1 MQLIR
6 KLIIL
11 KPVGGPGRGSLKL
24 EALGDSVKGIISVYD
39 MKDTALVAGIRV
51 GYGRLYEYPLT
62 GISTEIVLDTNAD
75 ITERVECLVV
85 EAKTLKPILEGSS
98 DGKALNYE
106 RLTAL
111 FTRTENEE
119 EITAEPII
127 ELTETAPIKKVD
139 IKEVPIEKEKEKI
152 KRDFFESVR
161 PQLDELFKC
170 YPADKELMRSV
181 PDSKW
186 VRVNYDTDGF
196 YVVGILYNGKRATH
210 ICYGVPGTYNLRPKQ
225 KSEWLPLDYADPE
238 GRGYW
243 VIFQDAE
250 TGETLF

>member
-11 KPVGGPGRGSLKL
+11 KPAAVLGRGSLKL
-24 EALGDSVKGIISVYD
+24 EALGESVKGIISVYD
-39 MKDTALVAGIRV
+39 IKDTPLVAGIRA
-51 GYGRLYEYPLT
+51 GYGRLYEYPLNGT
-62 GISTEIVLDTNAD
+62 NTEIVLDKDAN

-85 EAKTLKPILEGSS
+85 EAKPMKPILEGSS
-98 DGKALNYE
+98 DGKGVNYE
-106 RLTAL
+106 RLTSL
-111 FTRTENEE
+111 FT
-119 EITAEPII
+119 
-127 ELTETAPIKKVD
+127 KSD
-139 IKEVPIEKEKEKI
+139 IKEEDGSEPLIEVVETVPLEKVTPINRPQEKQREDNKP
-152 KRDFFESVR
+152 DFFETVK

-186 VRVNYDTDGF
+186 VRVNYDSEGY